1 MRIKRIKIGI
11 KDVKTTL
18 DDFVKTAESIKQGRK
33 VKKETGVYFSSFEVF
48 RKALTPKRLELLHTI
63 KTKTPSSINQLARL
77 TKRDIKNVAGDVKY
91 LVQVGLVEKT
101 EKTGKKI
108 CPSVSYNKIMLEI
121 AV

>member
-1 MRIKRIKIGI
+1 MRIKKIKIGI
-11 KDVKTTL
+11 KDVKTAL

-33 VKKETGVYFSSFEVF
+33 VKKETGVYFSSFEAF
-48 RKALTPKRLELLHTI
+48 RKALTPKRLELLHII

-77 TKRDIKNVAGDVKY
+77 TKRDIKNVAEDVKY
-91 LVQVGLVEKT
+91 LNQVGLVEKT
-101 EKTGKKI
+101 EKPGKKI